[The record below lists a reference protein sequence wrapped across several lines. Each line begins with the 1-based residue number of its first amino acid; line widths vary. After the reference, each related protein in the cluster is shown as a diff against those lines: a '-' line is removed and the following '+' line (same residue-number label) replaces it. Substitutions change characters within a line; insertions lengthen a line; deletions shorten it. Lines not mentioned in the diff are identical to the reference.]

1 MDLTSLIEALADK
14 SAYPVPAAVVSVHQT
29 HISVVFLVGL
39 FAYKSICLPSLEV
52 TSFPCLSLF

>member
-1 MDLTSLIEALADK
+1 MELTSLIRAL
-14 SAYPVPAAVVSVHQT
+14 SNGNAYPVPAVEVVVHQT